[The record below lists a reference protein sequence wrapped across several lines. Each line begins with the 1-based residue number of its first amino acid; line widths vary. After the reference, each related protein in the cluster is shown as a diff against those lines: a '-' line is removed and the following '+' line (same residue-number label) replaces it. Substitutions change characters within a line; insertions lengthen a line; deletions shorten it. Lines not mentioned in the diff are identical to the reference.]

1 MILKVSPCWRL
12 KVTVVGSSSVG
23 KSSFIKGTSD
33 FEVSRFNNL
42 VTLGISFEVI
52 DTFLDNEEIC
62 RCSVWE
68 INQHTRLPFFY
79 PTFFKGAAGSLLF
92 FDLSRHQTFEDL
104 NLWIKLIRK
113 INGNIPVFLIGTKY
127 DLGLEVFP
135 EEIDDFIGNYGI
147 IGYSPTTVYG
157 ESKKDKIFKKLITDV
172 IEKRTVGAEDYD
184 QFPPIQESV
193 EDILNQLN
201 RRVYHREITVDEHY
215 HSLSSEEKAIC
226 DKFMEHFA
234 FCPMCKTENHVT
246 YLKKFYFSKKRNDI
260 ELKNQLLKLM
270 VLSECFDE
278 LYYNKIILGIPCC
291 DCFQSFFTEKAPA
304 LRNIGV

>member
-1 MILKVSPCWRL
+1 MSTCWRL
-12 KVTVVGSSSVG
+12 KVTLVGSSRVG
-23 KSSFIKGTSD
+23 KTSFIKGNSG
-33 FEVSRFNNL
+33 FERSRFNSL
-42 VTLGISFEVI
+42 RTFGISFEVI

-68 INQHTRLPFFY
+68 INQHARLQFFY
-79 PTFFKGAAGSLLF
+79 PTFLRGAAGSLLF
-92 FDLSRHQTFEDL
+92 FDLSRHETFEDL
-104 NLWIKLIRK
+104 NMWIKLIRK
-113 INGNIPVFLIGTKY
+113 VSGNIPVFLIGTNN
-127 DLGLEVFP
+127 DLRHEVFP
-135 EEIDDFIGNYGI
+135 TEINDFIRNNGI
-147 IGYSPTTVYG
+147 IGYSLTTIYG
-157 ESKKDKIFKKLITDV
+157 ESKRDKIFKQLITDV
-172 IEKRTVGAEDYD
+172 IEKRKFGAENYD
-184 QFPPIQESV
+184 QLEPIQESV

-215 HSLSSEEKAIC
+215 HSLSSEEKALC

-246 YLKKFYFSKKRNDI
+246 YLKKFYFSKKRKDI
-260 ELKNQLLKLM
+260 ELKNQLLKLL

-278 LYYNKIILGIPCC
+278 LYYNKITLGIPCC